1 MEGWRLQLRP
11 EPWAQVSENHKRLR
25 QRRWQDLQLAGGG
38 HEVRKAAM
46 LWSGGSRWSS
56 GRVWESGIQEGFLE
70 EVDHVVVQNVSE
82 RAKIFMRKKKIYSHT

>member
-1 MEGWRLQLRP
+1 
-11 EPWAQVSENHKRLR
+11 
-25 QRRWQDLQLAGGG
+25 
-38 HEVRKAAM
+38 M

-56 GRVWESGIQEGFLE
+56 GHVWESGIQEGFLE